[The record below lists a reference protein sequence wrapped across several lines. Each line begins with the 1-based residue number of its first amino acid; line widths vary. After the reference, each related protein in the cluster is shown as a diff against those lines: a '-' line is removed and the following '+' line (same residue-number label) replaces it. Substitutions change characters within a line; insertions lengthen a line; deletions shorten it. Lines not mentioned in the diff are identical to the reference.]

1 MKKSAFISDVL
12 FYGLLVGIFTLCLF
26 RFLRLRLFLSVVL
39 GGVCGILAACA
50 SASLLMHKRKNYFLK
65 RSEEGKK
72 ERLLEHLCLL
82 SDEKK
87 TQLLC
92 SVFSKS
98 TQSSIKKSGKLR
110 MIGEDTFYFL
120 HLKFTPVTADEVAS
134 AARWKTGK
142 QKVLVCNLIDEYALA
157 LGEKL
162 GLQFCLGED
171 IYQATKT
178 ANALPSEFLGDVE
191 KTPRR
196 RFRLWLSKRNAKG
209 FFTGGLL
216 LLLSSLFSPF
226 PYYYLVF
233 GGGLFLLA
241 FFVKIFGYL

>member
-1 MKKSAFISDVL
+1 
-12 FYGLLVGIFTLCLF
+12 
-26 RFLRLRLFLSVVL
+26 
-39 GGVCGILAACA
+39 
-50 SASLLMHKRKNYFLK
+50 
-65 RSEEGKK
+65 
-72 ERLLEHLCLL
+72 
-82 SDEKK
+82 
-87 TQLLC
+87 
-92 SVFSKS
+92 
-98 TQSSIKKSGKLR
+98 

>member
-12 FYGLLVGIFTLCLF
+12 FYGLLVGTFTLCLF
-26 RFLRLRLFLSVVL
+26 RFLRLRLFTSVML
-39 GGVCGILAACA
+39 GGVCGILSACA
-50 SASLLMHKRKNYFLK
+50 ATSLLMQRRKNFSLK

-92 SVFSKS
+92 SAFSKS
-98 TQSSIKKSGKLR
+98 TQSTVRQMGKLR
-110 MIGEDTFYFL
+110 MAGEENFYFL
-120 HLKFTPVTADEVAS
+120 HLKFAPVTADEVAS

-142 QKVLVCNLIDEYALA
+142 QRVLVCNLIEENALA

-162 GLQFCLGED
+162 GVRICTGED
-171 IYQATKT
+171 IYQAVKT
-178 ANALPSEFLGDVE
+178 AEELPDKFLGDVA
-191 KTPRR
+191 KTPKRR
-196 RFRLWLSKRNAKG
+196 VRLWLSKRNAKG

-233 GGGLFLLA
+233 GGVLFLLA
-241 FFVKIFGYL
+241 FCVKIFGYL